1 MKNLANYLTVAI
13 IMLMVPI
20 GKCAADEYA
29 VTLTA
34 DGGTLSVNSKGNLDL
49 TFNKV
54 QPKVKKSGESNY
66 VTIDIEDY
74 NGELYYL
81 LEPDY
86 AEPFSA
92 ATIGKWTKATTATW
106 DGEQKSWKVELKD
119 LKRTDQYLSIRIIFG
134 FKTKDDVYG
143 TSSQTSCHLNYMDT
157 NWPVELV
164 ATGEADDSGQGAYVD
179 GMPAAWAHIKVN
191 DQFPDIGL
199 NNIQV
204 YFVRDN
210 TDIKIPMT
218 QDKATETGVIY
229 EKEISSSS
237 YNENGD
243 YINTKYTFDYCG
255 VLTEE
260 AVTFDSYSSTSN
272 PFTFEITGKVEVYN
286 SDGSLLSRADAKLSP
301 YTLEIKGGKQA
312 NWNTNADLKSRFNV
326 SFYRNGD
333 KINLNQTSFV
343 VKYSEGEELD
353 YSSDYS
359 TDKRLKAIDATNTNV
374 SKTDDNTYTFESDQ
388 DNLYVYWLG
397 DQKRYGTD
405 ETTKILLAE
414 ESLMT
419 GRYYSTSEYGYQ
431 NYLGETTS
439 GESSGTFARANDD
452 LTGQLSPTWT
462 NAAATV
468 TDVDWTGNSRKMY
481 NVEGGTAISQTV
493 SGLTADNTYTVQAI
507 MSVPQGKTVTLKL
520 NNETVTVTG
529 IDNTKSIVNKYGRV
543 DRLYLIGKGLDQS
556 IIKDNL
562 PTSGGWQKIEKTI
575 TLDGTA
581 LNIEMQ
587 GTDSW
592 KLSDVTLLE
601 NANTRGHFYTTI
613 APIANDE
620 TGMYDDD
627 DKAKVMIGAVNKISF
642 FDRGE
647 NPNRVVI
654 VNQEPDDD
662 GITYHYSDILDF
674 NEDHRHPFNV
684 ASYNKHVP
692 YYAKNTSTFDR
703 SSIMAYT
710 IPLLYLTNTPEGNE
724 PTAFYCPNT
733 GNYDDV
739 VVADNVSFDR
749 NFKAG
754 QWSSVAL
761 PVFIPQKYMWL
772 AAYGKDNFYDALK
785 DKYEIVAD
793 KYSNY
798 DPHYDVSDGKF
809 GVFKEFDGEK
819 KAIVF
824 SFVQC
829 LEGTTVGRGEH
840 PERWIGN
847 MQTNDSELCGYAQ
860 NSNVVPFWICVKEGG
875 MPFLNMT
882 TNGTTLL
889 KVRPYERYDYS
900 LENYLGNMNGCY
912 DSGSYNNYYYDSAF
926 IGVYKKTTLKYG
938 DYKMN
943 AEGEY
948 SEPYKYF
955 FWTSGNKFY
964 EIQEG
969 VTVNFK
975 PFQAFV
981 VVPSSAF
988 SGDGDSYSKS
998 LDFVCTSEQA
1008 PSIDTPVDEPATDPV
1023 DEPVDEPTDEID
1035 GIDVISSG
1043 SLQKPVFDLQGRKV
1057 ADLFSGRSL
1066 PKGIYVVDGKKFVVR

>member
-34 DGGTLSVNSKGNLDL
+34 DGGTFSVNSKGNLDL

-54 QPKVKKSGESNY
+54 QLKVKKSDESNY
-66 VTIDIEDY
+66 VTIDIKDY

-86 AEPFSA
+86 AETFSA

-119 LKRTDQYLSIRIIFG
+119 LKRTDQYPSIIFG
-134 FKTKDDVYG
+134 FKTQDNVYG
-143 TSSQTSCHLNYMDT
+143 TSSQTFCYPNDEDDY

-164 ATGEADDSGQGAYVD
+164 ATGEADDNGHGAYVD
-179 GMPAAWAHIKVN
+179 GMPAAWAHIVKVN
-191 DQFPDIGL
+191 EGFSGIDPDS
-199 NNIQV
+199 IQV
-204 YFVRDN
+204 YFVRGN

-218 QDKATETGVIY
+218 RDKATKTGVIY
-229 EKEISSSS
+229 EKKISSDN
-237 YNENGD
+237 YENGD

-260 AVTFDSYSSTSN
+260 AVTFDSYSTSN

-312 NWNTNADLKSRFNV
+312 NWNTNADHLKSRFNV

-333 KINLNQTSFV
+333 KISLDQTSFV

-359 TDKRLKAIDATNTNV
+359 TYERLKAIDATNTNV
-374 SKTDDNTYTFESDQ
+374 SKTEDNTYTFESDL
-388 DNLYVYWLG
+388 DNLYVYWL
-397 DQKRYGTD
+397 DDRKRYGTD
-405 ETTKILLAE
+405 DTTKILLAE

-439 GESSGTFARANDD
+439 GESSGTFNRADDD
-452 LTGQLSPTWT
+452 LTGKLSSTWT
-462 NAAATV
+462 NAATTV
-468 TDVDWTGNSRKMY
+468 TDADWTGNSRKMY
-481 NVEGGTAISQTV
+481 KVEGGTAISQTV

-507 MSVPQGKTVTLKL
+507 VSVPQGETVTLKL
-520 NNETVTVTG
+520 NNESVTVTG

-575 TLDGTA
+575 KLVGTA

-613 APIANDE
+613 AHINNDE
-620 TGMYDDD
+620 TGKYNDD

-654 VNQEPDDD
+654 VKEPDDD
-662 GITYHYSDILDF
+662 GNTYHYSDILDF

-724 PTAFYCPNT
+724 PTAFYCPYT
-733 GNYDDV
+733 GNYD

-772 AAYGKDNFYDALK
+772 AAYGQDNFYDALK
-785 DKYEIVAD
+785 DKYELVAD
-793 KYSNY
+793 EYSNY
-798 DPHYDVSDGKF
+798 DLHYNVSDGKF

-829 LEGTTVGRGEH
+829 LEGTTVKRGEH

-847 MQTNDSELCGYAQ
+847 MQTKDSELCGYAQ
-860 NSNVVPFWICVKEGG
+860 NSYAVPFWICVEDGG

-889 KVRPYERYDYS
+889 KVKPYDRYDYS

-912 DSGSYNNYYYDSAF
+912 DSGSDSNNYGAF

-943 AEGEY
+943 AENEY
-948 SEPYKYF
+948 SDPYKYF

-988 SGDGDSYSKS
+988 SGDGDSYYSKS

-1023 DEPVDEPTDEID
+1023 DEPVDEPTDETD

>member
-34 DGGTLSVNSKGNLDL
+34 DGDTLSVNSMGNLDL

-54 QPKVKKSGESNY
+54 QPKVKKSDESNY

-86 AEPFSA
+86 AETFSA

-119 LKRTDQYLSIRIIFG
+119 LKRTDQYPSIRIKFG
-134 FKTKDDVYG
+134 FKTKDNVYG
-143 TSSQTSCHLNYMDT
+143 TSSQTFCYLNYEDAY

-164 ATGEADDSGQGAYVD
+164 ATGEADDNGHGAYVD
-179 GMPAAWAHIKVN
+179 GMPAAWAHIVKVN
-191 DQFPDIGL
+191 ERFSGIDPDS
-199 NNIQV
+199 IQV
-204 YFVRDN
+204 YFVRKN

-218 QDKATETGVIY
+218 QDKAKKTGVIY
-229 EKEISSSS
+229 EKEISSSD
-237 YNENGD
+237 YENGD

-260 AVTFDSYSSTSN
+260 AVTFDSYSTSKSN

-286 SDGSLLSRADAKLSP
+286 SDGSLLSRADDAKLSP

-312 NWNTNADLKSRFNV
+312 NWNTNAYLKSRFNV

-333 KINLNQTSFV
+333 KISLDQTSFV
-343 VKYSEGEELD
+343 VKYSEGEEWD

-359 TDKRLKAIDATNTNV
+359 TYERLKAIDATNTNV
-374 SKTDDNTYTFESDQ
+374 SKTDDNTYTLESDL

-397 DQKRYGTD
+397 DQKRYGD
-405 ETTKILLAE
+405 DTTKILLAE

-439 GESSGTFARANDD
+439 GESSGTFNRADDD
-452 LTGQLSPTWT
+452 LTGKLSSTWT
-462 NAAATV
+462 NAATTV
-468 TDVDWTGNSRKMY
+468 TDADWTGNSRKMY

-493 SGLTADNTYTVQAI
+493 SGLTADSTYTVQAI
-507 MSVPQGKTVTLKL
+507 VSVPQGKTVTLKL
-520 NNETVTVTG
+520 NNESVTVTG

-543 DRLYLIGKGLDQS
+543 DRLYLIGKELGQS

-613 APIANDE
+613 AHIDHDE
-620 TGMYDDD
+620 TGMYDDY

-662 GITYHYSDILDF
+662 GITHYSDILDF

-724 PTAFYCPNT
+724 PTAFYCPYT

-772 AAYGKDNFYDALK
+772 AAYGQDNFYDALK
-785 DKYEIVAD
+785 DKYELVAD
-793 KYSNY
+793 EYNY

-829 LEGTTVGRGEH
+829 LEGTTVERDEH

-847 MQTNDSELCGYAQ
+847 MQTEDSELCGYAQ
-860 NSNVVPFWICVKEGG
+860 NSYAVPFWICVKDGG

-889 KVRPYERYDYS
+889 KVKPYEYDYS

-912 DSGSYNNYYYDSAF
+912 DSGSGSNCAF

-943 AEGEY
+943 AKDEY

-964 EIQEG
+964 EIQKG

-988 SGDGDSYSKS
+988 SGYGDSYSKS

-1023 DEPVDEPTDEID
+1023 DEPVDEPTDETD

>member
-54 QPKVKKSGESNY
+54 QPKVKKSDESNY
-66 VTIDIEDY
+66 VTID

-86 AEPFSA
+86 AEKFSA

-119 LKRTDQYLSIRIIFG
+119 LKRTDQYPSIRIKFG
-134 FKTKDDVYG
+134 FKTQDNVYG
-143 TSSQTSCHLNYMDT
+143 TSSQTYCYLNDEDAY

-164 ATGEADDSGQGAYVD
+164 ATGEADDNGQGAYVD
-179 GMPAAWAHIKVN
+179 GMPAAWAHIVKVN
-191 DQFPDIGL
+191 ERFSDIYPA
-199 NNIQV
+199 NIQV
-204 YFVRDN
+204 YFVREN

-218 QDKATETGVIY
+218 QDKAKETGVIY
-229 EKEISSSS
+229 KKEISSDN
-237 YNENGD
+237 YENGD
-243 YINTKYTFDYCG
+243 YINTEYTFDYCG

-260 AVTFDSYSSTSN
+260 AVTFDSYYSTSN

-312 NWNTNADLKSRFNV
+312 NWNTKADPKSRFNV

-333 KINLNQTSFV
+333 KISLDQTSFV

-359 TDKRLKAIDATNTNV
+359 TDERLKAIDATNTNV
-374 SKTDDNTYTFESDQ
+374 SKTDDNTYTFESDL

-397 DQKRYGTD
+397 DQKR
-405 ETTKILLAE
+405 IPLAE

-439 GESSGTFARANDD
+439 GESSGTFNRADDD
-452 LTGQLSPTWT
+452 LTGKLSPTWT
-462 NAAATV
+462 NAATTV
-468 TDVDWTGNSRKMY
+468 TDADWTGNSRKMY

-493 SGLTADNTYTVQAI
+493 SGLTAGNTYTVQAI
-507 MSVPQGKTVTLKL
+507 VSVPQGKTVTLKL
-520 NNETVTVTG
+520 NNESVTVTG

-575 TLDGTA
+575 TLDDTDLT

-613 APIANDE
+613 AHIDNDE
-620 TGMYDDD
+620 TGMYDSY

-724 PTAFYCPNT
+724 PTAFYCPYT

-772 AAYGKDNFYDALK
+772 AAYGQDNFYDALK
-785 DKYEIVAD
+785 DKYKLVAD
-793 KYSNY
+793 DSNY
-798 DPHYDVSDGKF
+798 DPHYNVSDGKF

-829 LEGTTVGRGEH
+829 LEGTTVERGEH

-847 MQTNDSELCGYAQ
+847 MQTEDSELCGYAQ
-860 NSNVVPFWICVKEGG
+860 NSYAVPFWICVKDGG

-889 KVRPYERYDYS
+889 KVKPYEENDNS

-912 DSGSYNNYYYDSAF
+912 DSGSGSNNYGAF
-926 IGVYKKTTLKYG
+926 IGVYKKTTLEYG
-938 DYKMN
+938 DYKMK
-943 AEGEY
+943 AEDEN
-948 SEPYKYF
+948 SDPYKYF

-1023 DEPVDEPTDEID
+1023 DEPVDEPTDVTD